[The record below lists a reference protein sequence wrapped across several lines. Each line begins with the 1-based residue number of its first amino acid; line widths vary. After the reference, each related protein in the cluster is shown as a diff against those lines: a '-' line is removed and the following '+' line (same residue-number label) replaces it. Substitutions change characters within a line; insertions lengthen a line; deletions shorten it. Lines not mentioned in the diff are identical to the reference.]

1 MNPTFQKFNYPASLA
16 RDYVHWAVGL
26 IRPWHLTLGGLIIAE
41 KSDATALSQLDPEAF
56 LEFGRVC
63 RDAEGVLARAF
74 QYDKVNYVSLMMA
87 GHQRTLPCHPALRLG
102 ARVSQCRIYR
112 DAGWPKPPDMTF
124 TQPANPEQLEALRK
138 SLVDLWP

>member
-1 MNPTFQKFNYPASLA
+1 MNPTLQKFNYPASLT
-16 RDYVHWAVGL
+16 RDYVHWAVL
-26 IRPWHLTLGGLIIAE
+26 IRPWQLTLGCLIIAE

-56 LEFGRVC
+56 LEFGHVC

-87 GHQRTLPCHPALRLG
+87 DPNVHFHVIPRYKS
-102 ARVSQCRIYR
+102 ARVFHGAEFI
-112 DAGWPKPPDMTF
+112 DVGWPKPPDMTF

-138 SLVDLWP
+138 SLDDLWP

>member
-26 IRPWHLTLGGLIIAE
+26 IRQWHLTLGGLIIAE

-112 DAGWPKPPDMTF
+112 RWMAKAARYDFYTTCKPRTIGGF
-124 TQPANPEQLEALRK
+124 AEK
-138 SLVDLWP
+138 SS